1 MKGDG
6 WLPKLGDML
15 SGQGQELYGS
25 VERRFEEVGFSLQLT
40 LNEQSPSGLGD
51 KNNEERKL
59 QNAARGAPKMDPK
72 MEQQGSTYT
81 HSTPTAASN
90 TLAEIQ
96 ALQAKAAAMGIPI
109 SIPIHVTVDPK
120 LVTESLRG
128 AQPTFGQD
136 LGRFSA
142 KAGIVTVLALSGA
155 VAYHFITK
163 PAEPGIAV

>member
-15 SGQGQELYGS
+15 SGQEQELYGS

-59 QNAARGAPKMDPK
+59 QQLHRGAPKNMAEPANQTQGAATQAGAAVQQNLF
-72 MEQQGSTYT
+72 EQM
-81 HSTPTAASN
+81 
-90 TLAEIQ
+90 Q
-96 ALQAKAAAMGIPI
+96 ALQAKGAQFGIPI
-109 SIPIHVTVDPK
+109 QIIVDPK
-120 LVTESLRG
+120 ALAEATRLG
-128 AQPTFGQD
+128 QPTFGQD
-136 LGRFSA
+136 LGRFAA
-142 KAGIVTVLALSGA
+142 KAGVVTVFALSSA

-163 PAEPGIAV
+163 PAEPVIAG